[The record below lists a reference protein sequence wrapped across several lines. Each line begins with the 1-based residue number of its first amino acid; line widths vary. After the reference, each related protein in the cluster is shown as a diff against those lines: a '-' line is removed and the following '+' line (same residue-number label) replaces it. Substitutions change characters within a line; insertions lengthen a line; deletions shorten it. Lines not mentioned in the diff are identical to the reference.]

1 MELLDTFSE
10 KGFLVKEIVKEMTV
24 KKSPRGFQAFCLEDN
39 YRVIAVLLLEVA
51 GYNKLV
57 EPMGVEPTTS

>member
-24 KKSPRGFQAFCLEDN
+24 KKSPRGFQALCLKDN

-51 GYNKLV
+51 GYSKLV